1 VPQGIPSNAME
12 LYIEADSGP
21 GASQIVL
28 DNLYLITEGVNM
40 NWFWQGTPDTTITQY
55 RMEYKS
61 INAPYW
67 AFGPVTSDFYG
78 IIEKYHFTS
87 SDTYEFRIQGGYD
100 DGGNFVPQGIPSNA
114 MELYIEADSAIPG
127 AVFDLISVIPGANVG
142 DLYVQ
147 WTSDTTPELYQYKIY
162 YDTMPGVNIMNAMYY
177 YVMDTMQTQIT
188 INGLE
193 PGETYYVKMVSFDM
207 SMNILNVTNEMWGV
221 AKAGTGGPIPGSVFD
236 LISVT
241 PGANVGD
248 LYVQWTSDTTPELY
262 QYKIYYDTMPGV
274 NIMNAMYYYVMD
286 TMQTQ
291 ITINGL
297 EPGETYYVKMVSFDM
312 SMNILNVTNEM
323 WGVAKAG
330 TGGVPSS
337 SEFSIYDIFPGIEA
351 GSIVVKWNPDTSV
364 GVSSYRIYYDTTS
377 VNVGQSQYS
386 TPMYAEDFTVI
397 LNNLEPGVN
406 YKVRVVS
413 LDNANQVIRMT
424 AEENCN
430 AADGVVDYN
439 APVWLGS
446 PGVLSAEVIS
456 KYKIRLSTSD
466 VDDSSFPVFFK
477 VYVSENDY
485 INSNDL
491 PVRIVKSANGYGLN
505 NYEVSGLNLLQNKD
519 YFVFV
524 RVTDAVNNSE
534 YNNSYQIINLA
545 NSNDTTAP
553 IFNMGNFVV
562 ANNTGTVDLNWS
574 QATDNFSLDTQ
585 IVYHIY
591 KSGDT
596 LPIFTTMADSTPVFL
611 FKFGDTVGRDLF
623 ILAEDEA
630 GNMSSDSISIWVQT
644 SDNVSPTVPQNLQ
657 WINIGDNQVALKW
670 DSSSDNSMDPIK
682 YIVFLSENMGPF
694 NPVAKTYANRYIHK
708 FTYMP
713 NTPKFKVAAVDFVGN
728 QSMLSNEVAV
738 TLADTNIIVDSTPP
752 LFTGIQTII
761 SGSQNNSV
769 IISLP
774 KPADTNTVYLDVFI
788 SNPNMPLT
796 YSDSVYLTTI
806 MYNPNNDTDLQ
817 NNNIVYQLTG
827 ISGYDNDYEILVTA
841 RDQYGNKED
850 NFEKSR
856 IVVSDSAEI
865 IQNFA
870 FESFYDLSALPIG
883 RDISF

>member
-1 VPQGIPSNAME
+1 
-12 LYIEADSGP
+12 
-21 GASQIVL
+21 
-28 DNLYLITEGVNM
+28 
-40 NWFWQGTPDTTITQY
+40 
-55 RMEYKS
+55 
-61 INAPYW
+61 
-67 AFGPVTSDFYG
+67 
-78 IIEKYHFTS
+78 
-87 SDTYEFRIQGGYD
+87 
-100 DGGNFVPQGIPSNA
+100 
-114 MELYIEADSAIPG
+114 
-127 AVFDLISVIPGANVG
+127 
-142 DLYVQ
+142 
-147 WTSDTTPELYQYKIY
+147 
-162 YDTMPGVNIMNAMYY
+162 
-177 YVMDTMQTQIT
+177 
-188 INGLE
+188 
-193 PGETYYVKMVSFDM
+193 
-207 SMNILNVTNEMWGV
+207 
-221 AKAGTGGPIPGSVFD
+221 
-236 LISVT
+236 
-241 PGANVGD
+241 
-248 LYVQWTSDTTPELY
+248 
-262 QYKIYYDTMPGV
+262 
-274 NIMNAMYYYVMD
+274 YVMD

-870 FESFYDLSALPIG
+870 IESFYDLSALPIG
-883 RDISF
+883 RDINFTIKARNSANELVTGFSGSVMVEIQENGGMIFNSWTSNKFETNKGSKGFTVKNS